1 MSRWHI
7 DQDGSFGLTGR
18 HPVHEHSTP
27 PAQATSRRWIVLSL
41 LFAITV
47 INFIDRQTVSVLA
60 PLIKAA
66 FHLSNE
72 AYGRIVAAFQF
83 GMMSGELPM
92 GLIMDRW
99 GCRIGMCAAVCWWSM
114 CTGSQAFV
122 RSGTQLGL
130 SRLGM
135 GGSECGNYSGGMK
148 AVSETFPEKDRTL
161 AIGIFNSGSVIGA
174 VIAPP
179 LIVYL
184 AQHYGFRTAFFV
196 PASLGFLWV
205 VLWWLTYRRRQNAV
219 VRESRAPQIPLKAL
233 LRHSSAWAV
242 MVCRGLIGPVIQFY
256 WYWLPSY
263 LYSARHMSMTQ
274 IGDLSW
280 IPFFLGSVGGVGG
293 GWAAGWLQ
301 RRGASTPFV
310 RKVTMYFSSGLCLAS
325 FVVPFV
331 ASPMVALLVISIA
344 IFGHN
349 FLSANM
355 YGAITDL
362 FTGEEVGRATGLSGV
377 AAGLTGLL
385 FPLLTGYLVDQG
397 SYRLV
402 FMMAALMPLA
412 GTMALFALARQYRGM
427 SGRLTART

>member
-1 MSRWHI
+1 MPVEAENSIQPSPAPPSHTDSKRWVI
-7 DQDGSFGLTGR
+7 
-18 HPVHEHSTP
+18 
-27 PAQATSRRWIVLSL
+27 LSL

-92 GLIMDRW
+92 GWVMDRW
-99 GCRIGMCAAVCWWSM
+99 GCRLGMCAAVCWWSAA
-114 CTGSQAFV
+114 TASQAFV
-122 RSGTQLGL
+122 RSGTQLGI
-130 SRLGM
+130 SRFGM

-148 AVSETFPEKDRTL
+148 AVSENFPEKERTL

-174 VIAPP
+174 VVAPP

-184 AQHYGFRTAFFV
+184 AQTYGFRTAFFV
-196 PASLGFLWV
+196 PTVLGLIWT
-205 VLWWLTYRRRQNAV
+205 VLWWLTYQKRHQAPK
-219 VRESRAPQIPLKAL
+219 EAAAPQVPLGVL
-233 LRHSSAWAV
+233 LRQSSTWAI
-242 MVCRGLIGPVIQFY
+242 MLCRALIGPVIQFY

-274 IGDLSW
+274 IGALSW
-280 IPFFLGSVGGVGG
+280 IPFFLGSVGGVAG
-293 GWAAGWLQ
+293 GWSAGWLQ
-301 RRGASTPFV
+301 KRGASTPAV
-310 RKVTMYFSSGLCLAS
+310 RKLTMYFSSGLCFAS

-331 ASPMVALLVISIA
+331 ASPYVSLLVISVA

-362 FTGEEVGRATGLSGV
+362 FTDDIVGRATGLSGV
-377 AAGLTGLL
+377 AGGLSGLI
-385 FPLLTGYLVDQG
+385 FPLLTGFLVDHG
-397 SYRLV
+397 SYRSV
-402 FMMAALMPLA
+402 FMIAAVMPLA
-412 GTMALFALARQYRGM
+412 GTISLFVLANKYRAM
-427 SGRLTART
+427 TRRSDLHA

>member
-1 MSRWHI
+1 MATR
-7 DQDGSFGLTGR
+7 D
-18 HPVHEHSTP
+18 PVHEHTAPS
-27 PAQATSRRWIVLSL
+27 AQTNSQRWTILSL

-92 GLIMDRW
+92 GLVMDRW
-99 GCRIGMCAAVCWWSM
+99 GCRIGMCAAVCWWSA

-122 RSGTQLGL
+122 RSGTQIGL

-196 PASLGFLWV
+196 PAALGFVWV
-205 VLWWLTYRRRQNAV
+205 ALWWFTYRKRRSKEV
-219 VRESRAPQIPLKAL
+219 KEVEAPKIPLNAL
-233 LRHSSAWAV
+233 LRRSSAWAI

-263 LYSARHMSMTQ
+263 LYSARHMTMTQ
-274 IGDLSW
+274 IGYLSW
-280 IPFFLGSVGGVGG
+280 IPFFLGSVGGVAG

-301 RRGASTPFV
+301 RHGASPPRV
-310 RKVTMYFSSGLCLAS
+310 RKVTMYFSSSLCLAS

-331 ASPMVALLVISIA
+331 ASPLVALMVISVA

-362 FTGEEVGRATGLSGV
+362 FTDEEVGRATGLSGV
-377 AAGLTGLL
+377 AGGLTGLL
-385 FPLLTGYLVDQG
+385 FPLLTGYLVDRG
-397 SYRLV
+397 SYRFV
-402 FMMAALMPLA
+402 FMIAALMPLA
-412 GTMALFALARQYRGM
+412 GTVGLFALARPYRTMTGHRQ
-427 SGRLTART
+427 SQA